1 MGRRRIHSKI
11 RPEQKWYQKDDG
23 FGKYVFDWSLGLSL
37 ETRRTIFAIFII
49 LLALILFLGFIGT
62 AGMVGE
68 SLSALIKNTF
78 GTFSAYIFDLVFLYF
93 GIILIWPKR
102 KYRVA
107 EFLGLIILILSLPT
121 FLHLF
126 IPEEVALEAADYGR
140 NGGQIGYLISMPLRQ
155 AIGLFPTF
163 LLSVAMI
170 AISLVMIFDFSLLE
184 FLGLSKSEGDDEE
197 TKVNINNRNE
207 AKVSVFESV
216 KRKFGSFGKHKVV
229 ENKAQVIE
237 VAPSG
242 NPSPV
247 AQKDV
252 AWQYPPMDLLK
263 DLDGVAN
270 PGNIY
275 KNAEIIKRCLDT
287 FSIKVNLGTANVGP
301 TVTQYTVKPD
311 EGVKLNQ
318 IVARQND
325 LALALSAKSIRIEAP
340 IPGKDAVGIEI
351 PNKVGAKVT
360 LKEILLEPHFKSVKS
375 KLALALGRDVAGDP
389 VAIDLEKMPHML
401 IAGSTGSGKSV
412 CINSII
418 VSLLYNN
425 SPADLRI
432 LLVDPKRVELI
443 GYNGIPHLL
452 TPVVIEVDKTVS
464 ALKWAVWEM
473 ERRYKMFSALGKRN
487 IVAYNQAPG
496 SEGKLPYIVIII
508 DELADLMATSSKEV
522 EGSIVRL
529 AQMARATG
537 MHLIIATQR
546 PSVDV
551 LTGLIKANIASR
563 IAFATASQVDSR
575 TILDM
580 SGSEKLLGF
589 GDMLFMA
596 AGIKPKRVQGCFVSD
611 PEIEKVA
618 EFLKSEGEPNYD
630 ESILSFGAS
639 RGGGM
644 GGGNGSGQDD
654 FYNEAIDTVVAA
666 GKASASLLQRRL
678 KVGYARAARLLDIL
692 EENGIIGPADGA
704 RPRDV
709 LVSGADLGSSYSN
722 DNEHYVSSY
731 DNTADYVDED
741 EIKKESG
748 SY

>member
-1 MGRRRIHSKI
+1 MGRKRLHSKI
-11 RPEQKWYQKDDG
+11 KPKQKWYQKDNGWGD
-23 FGKYVFDWSLGLSL
+23 YVFDWSLGLSS
-37 ETRRTIFAIFII
+37 ETWRTIFSLFVMILGVII
-49 LLALILFLGFIGT
+49 FLGFIGK
-62 AGMVGE
+62 AGLLGE
-68 SLSALIKNTF
+68 SLSDFIKNTF
-78 GTFSAYIFDLVFLYF
+78 GTFGAYVFDFVFLYL

-107 EFLGLIILILSLPT
+107 EFLGLLILIISLPS

-126 IPEEVALEAADYGR
+126 IPEEVALEAAEFGR
-140 NGGQIGYLISMPLRQ
+140 NGGQIGYLVSTPLRQ

-163 LLSVAMI
+163 LLSVVMI
-170 AISLVMIFDFSLLE
+170 TISLVMIFDFSLLK
-184 FLGLSKSEGDDEE
+184 FLGLNKKEDEDE
-197 TKVNINNRNE
+197 DGKVNINNRNE
-207 AKVSVFESV
+207 ARVSVFESV
-216 KRKFGSFGKHKVV
+216 KKKFGSFGKPKID
-229 ENKAQVIE
+229 ESRAQVIE
-237 VAPSG
+237 VAG
-242 NPSPV
+242 NNSPSPV
-247 AQKDV
+247 VRRDV
-252 AWQYPPMDLLK
+252 AWQYPPLELLK
-263 DLDGVAN
+263 ELDEVAN

-275 KNAEIIKRCLDT
+275 KNAEVIQKCLET
-287 FSIKVNLGTANVGP
+287 FGIEVSLGDANVGP
-301 TVTQYTVKPD
+301 TVTQYTIKPKQ
-311 EGVKLNQ
+311 GVKLNQ

-351 PNKVGAKVT
+351 PNKVPAKVT
-360 LKEILLEPHFKSVKS
+360 LKEILQEPNFKGVKS
-375 KLALALGRDVAGDP
+375 KLALALGRDVAGDA

-418 VSLLYNN
+418 ISLLFNN

-432 LLVDPKRVELI
+432 LLVDPKRVELT
-443 GYNGIPHLL
+443 GYNDIPHLL
-452 TPVVIEVDKTVS
+452 TPVVIEVDKTVA

-473 ERRYKMFSALGKRN
+473 ERRYKMFSELGKRN

-496 SEGKLPYIVIII
+496 AEGKLPYIVIII
-508 DELADLMATSSKEV
+508 DELADLMSTSSKEV

-611 PEIEKVA
+611 PEIEKIT
-618 EFLKSEGEPNYD
+618 EFLKNEEGPNYD
-630 ESILSFGAS
+630 ESILSFGAT
-639 RGGGM
+639 RGGGV
-644 GGGNGSGQDD
+644 GGTNGSGEDD
-654 FYNEAIDTVVAA
+654 LYNEAIDTVVAA
-666 GKASASLLQRRL
+666 GKGSASLLQRRL

-709 LVSGADLGSSYSN
+709 LISGADLGSYSN
-722 DNEHYVSSY
+722 NNSNSNYVSSY

-741 EIKKESG
+741 DIKRENG
-748 SY
+748 

>member
-1 MGRRRIHSKI
+1 MGRRRLHPKTK
-11 RPEQKWYQKDDG
+11 PKLKWYQKDNGWGD
-23 FGKYVFDWSLGLSL
+23 YVFDWSLGLSL
-37 ETRRTIFAIFII
+37 ETWRTIFSILIII
-49 LLALILFLGFIGT
+49 LGIIIFLGFIGS
-62 AGMVGE
+62 AGVFGE
-68 SLSALIKNTF
+68 SLSEFIRVTF
-78 GTFSAYIFDLVFLYF
+78 GTFGGYIFDFVFLYL

-107 EFLGLIILILSLPT
+107 EFLGIIILILSLPT

-126 IPEEVALEAADYGR
+126 IPEEVALDAAQYGR
-140 NGGQIGYLISMPLRQ
+140 NGGQIGYLISTPLRQ

-163 LLSVAMI
+163 LVSVAMI
-170 AISLVMIFDFSLLE
+170 AISLVMIFDFSLME
-184 FLGLSKSEGDDEE
+184 FLGLGKREDDEE
-197 TKVNINNRNE
+197 ETNVNINNRAE

-216 KRKFGSFGKHKVV
+216 RRKFSSFGKGKEP
-229 ENKAQVIE
+229 ENRAQVIE
-237 VAPSG
+237 VAPNNNSQT
-242 NPSPV
+242 PT
-247 AQKDV
+247 QRDR
-252 AWQYPPMDLLK
+252 AWQFPPLELLK
-263 DLDGVAN
+263 ESDGVAN

-275 KNAEIIKRCLDT
+275 KNAEIIQRCLKT
-287 FSIKVNLGTANVGP
+287 FSIDVSLGTANVGP
-301 TVTQYTVKPD
+301 TVTQYTLKP
-311 EGVKLNQ
+311 ENGVKLNQ

-325 LALALSAKSIRIEAP
+325 LALALSARSIRIEAP

-360 LKEILLEPHFKSVKS
+360 LKEILKEPHFAAAKS
-375 KLALALGRDVAGDP
+375 KLALALGCGVAGDP
-389 VAIDLEKMPHML
+389 VVIDLEKMPHLM

-425 SPADLRI
+425 SPEDLRI
-432 LLVDPKRVELI
+432 LLVDPKRVELT
-443 GYNGIPHLL
+443 GYNEIPHLL

-473 ERRYKMFSALGKRN
+473 ERRYKLFSGLGKRN

-496 SEGKLPYIVIII
+496 PEGKLPYIVIII

-580 SGSEKLLGF
+580 SGAEKLLGL

-611 PEIEKVA
+611 PEIEKVT
-618 EFLKSEGEPNYD
+618 EFLKAEEEPNYD

-639 RGGGM
+639 RGGGK
-644 GGGNGSGQDD
+644 GGTNGSGEDD
-654 FYNEAIDTVVAA
+654 LYNEAVDTVVAA
-666 GKASASLLQRRL
+666 GKGSASLLQRRL

-692 EENGIIGPADGA
+692 EDNGVIGPQDGA
-704 RPRDV
+704 KPRDV
-709 LVSGADLGSSYSN
+709 LISSADIGAYESN
-722 DNEHYVSSY
+722 TNNYVSSY
-731 DNTADYVDED
+731 DNTADYVDQD
-741 EIKKESG
+741 ETKKDNG